1 MQRNKFFKKSVVPRW
16 YSGVILIALLIFVLV
31 ANSSAVAVEL
41 VAIAQNGAV
50 VSSGVPSDVVM
61 GTAFGNWSCGTTVSR
76 TFIVQNGSDE
86 PINLSG
92 YRMRG
97 SRHFEVSLVT
107 ARLSPGEE
115 QPVKVLFRPEEKKFE
130 SGELHLYV
138 ENGEP
143 FLFRLSGSSFD
154 IKPAHGPLDGGNK
167 IRIIGELPDGR
178 ELTGVRIG
186 ENDVE
191 FSQGGGLF
199 SMFRRGPATINVT
212 LPAAVEPG
220 PVDITLFTAGQEPI
234 VLPAVFTYERATGEN
249 E

>member
-1 MQRNKFFKKSVVPRW
+1 MRRNNKNWRVCRLSADLGRAISV
-16 YSGVILIALLIFVLV
+16 ALFLFVSAV
-31 ANSSAVAVEL
+31 NSSAASVSL
-41 VAIAQNGAV
+41 VIIAENGAV
-50 VSSGVPSDVVM
+50 VSNGVPSDVAM
-61 GTAFGNWSCGTTVSR
+61 GTAFENQSCGTTVSK
-76 TFIVQNGSDE
+76 TFVIQNGSDE

-97 SRHFEVSLVT
+97 SLHFEVSLVT

-115 QPVKVLFRPEEKKFE
+115 QPVKVLFRPEEKTFE

-138 ENGEP
+138 EDGEP

-167 IRIIGELPDGR
+167 IRITGELPDGR

-199 SMFRRGPATINVT
+199 SMFRRGPVPINVT
-212 LPAAVEPG
+212 LPAAEEPG
-220 PVDITLFTAGQEPI
+220 PVDITLLIAGHEPI
-234 VLPAVFTYERATGEN
+234 LLSAIYIYE
-249 E
+249 